1 MKKKRII
8 ASLLIVATTAVFTGC
23 GSDKPQ
29 EETFQEQNQIEEVKP
44 VAKEEFF
51 EKVNDKLKQYAEV
64 VQKNSIGGYI
74 IEERNDESSYG
85 IYFDTYIEVA
95 SSKKPIEDG
104 TVYYL
109 LTENEEGKLTETI
122 FNYFCTAVLRTS
134 TFELD
139 KYPVLNKHLEKIKEI
154 DPKLDLKEIEK
165 VVNENI
171 ENSKVDQIFFDTSK
185 DENINSK
192 LEKGTLMLSFDL
204 NEKNEKRVCIDYI
217 ISNYGIVE

>member
-1 MKKKRII
+1 MKKRRII
-8 ASLLIVATTAVFTGC
+8 AALLIVATTAVFTGC

-29 EETFQEQNQIEEVKP
+29 EEASQGQSQIEEVKP
-44 VAKEEFF
+44 IAKEEFF

-64 VQKNSIGGYI
+64 VQKNSIGGHI
-74 IEERNDESSYG
+74 IEERNDDASYG

-109 LTENEEGKLTETI
+109 LTENEEGKLTETM
-122 FNYFCTAVLRTS
+122 FNYYCAAVLRTP

-165 VVNENI
+165 AVNDNR
-171 ENSKVDQIFFDTSK
+171 ENSKIDHIFFDTAK

-192 LEKGTLMLSFDL
+192 LEKGSLMLSFDL
-204 NEKNEKRVCIDYI
+204 NEKNEKRVCIDYM
-217 ISNYGIVE
+217 ISNDGIVE